1 MGRFPGGADDCL
13 SLFLAV
19 GAVISGNAWLSK
31 SQMGHEQ
38 RGTVRPVSICC
49 CSKQAGSEHQE
60 GEKHLCDPA
69 GSRKVIA

>member
-38 RGTVRPVSICC
+38 RGTVRPCIHLLLL
-49 CSKQAGSEHQE
+49 QAGRDLSI
-60 GEKHLCDPA
+60 
-69 GSRKVIA
+69 RKVRNTSVTLQAAGK